1 MEKFKDIVDRYGA
14 FALWILMCLMMLA
27 AIIGCIIGMSRSVG
41 ICCCGLF
48 GSVISLL
55 IFAWQAYGE
64 WLDAK
69 QMN

>member
-27 AIIGCIIGMSRSVG
+27 AIIGCIIGMSRSVA

-55 IFAWQAYGE
+55 IFAWQAYGK